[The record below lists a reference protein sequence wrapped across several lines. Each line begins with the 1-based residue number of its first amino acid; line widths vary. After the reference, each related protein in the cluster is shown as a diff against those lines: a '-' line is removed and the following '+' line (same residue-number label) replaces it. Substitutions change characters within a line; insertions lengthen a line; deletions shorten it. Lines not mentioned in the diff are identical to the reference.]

1 MGGSCLCQGLPLGV
15 LPTNTAGRE
24 AAESDAKHGGCSG
37 ESEPLLPADL
47 LASLPARCQRGWGGA
62 GSSQQREQER
72 DFVSVLE
79 EPEQLWLSFLGWTGA
94 AFTAVGAGEPAM
106 LRDTDPVPR
115 SSPWPSA

>member
-1 MGGSCLCQGLPLGV
+1 MPSTEAAVGSLSHSCLQISSLRCLQ
-15 LPTNTAGRE
+15 
-24 AAESDAKHGGCSG
+24 DAKEAEG
-37 ESEPLLPADL
+37 
-47 LASLPARCQRGWGGA
+47 GGA

-94 AFTAVGAGEPAM
+94 AFTAAGAGEPAM

-115 SSPWPSA
+115 SCPWPSA